1 MIFSIILNILLITF
15 IAYIFI
21 MKKKKDRIENEFFK
35 ELDFLTK
42 NIFKGEMTYRSSYS
56 FNFGYKYINRLNE
69 VLDQLEVLIRE
80 SINNSKAIENEEF
93 FRKMSINGL
102 NGKYAE
108 VGECISKNIETL
120 KSSVKTKLNKYL
132 MKNFDKLDGGSE
144 VRFDP
149 IIYDINKI
157 KEESLQISKNLKKI
171 KEEFYLMKSLSIE
184 SLDSMDSF
192 GEEINQ
198 TIYKIDNFHNSI
210 NEIVNIVTL
219 INDIAEQTNLL
230 ALNAAIEAARA
241 GNQGRGFAVVAD
253 EVRKLAEKTQNAT
266 KEIGKSVSI
275 LQEDGLEISE
285 HSTKLLSG
293 IKSVTENFEK
303 VNSSIEKN
311 TSEIDIVSKLSLK
324 NSKVLTFTVYKIQ
337 HIAFKSNTYR
347 QIINGINK
355 DVKNSHECDFGE
367 WFNSVGK
374 NTFGKEDIKNIQ
386 DYHSHVHNNAQKAI
400 DIFKEKNMILESNKN
415 KIINELKIMEEN
427 SSKLFSILEKNS

>member
-219 INDIAEQTNLL
+219 INDIPEQTNLL

-311 TSEIDIVSKLSLK
+311 TS
-324 NSKVLTFTVYKIQ
+324 
-337 HIAFKSNTYR
+337 
-347 QIINGINK
+347 
-355 DVKNSHECDFGE
+355 
-367 WFNSVGK
+367 
-374 NTFGKEDIKNIQ
+374 
-386 DYHSHVHNNAQKAI
+386 
-400 DIFKEKNMILESNKN
+400 
-415 KIINELKIMEEN
+415 
-427 SSKLFSILEKNS
+427 